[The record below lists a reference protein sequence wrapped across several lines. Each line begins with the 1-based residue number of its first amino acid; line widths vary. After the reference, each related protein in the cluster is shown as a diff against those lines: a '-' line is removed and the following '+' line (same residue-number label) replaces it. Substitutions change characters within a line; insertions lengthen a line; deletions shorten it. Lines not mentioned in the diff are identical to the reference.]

1 MTRFRTLAL
10 AALFVGTLTLAGGCG
25 GDKVTASE
33 VRRDMSPELYSV
45 SQSRQQELNMI
56 ARSVDHTSRQFWDDL
71 AWLML
76 LDRPLHLTEYP
87 IP

>member
-10 AALFVGTLTLAGGCG
+10 AALFAGTLTLTGGCG
-25 GDKVTASE
+25 GDKVTAGE

-45 SQSRQQELNMI
+45 ANSRQQELNMI